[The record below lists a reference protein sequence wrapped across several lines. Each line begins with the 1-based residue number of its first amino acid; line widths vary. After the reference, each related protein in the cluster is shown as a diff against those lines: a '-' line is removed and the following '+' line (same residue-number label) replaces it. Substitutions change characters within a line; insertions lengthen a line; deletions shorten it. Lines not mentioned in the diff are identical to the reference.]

1 MYERKENIP
10 EENLDWEK
18 GLNKVDHPETDAVK
32 MEAKH
37 VIHPA
42 IEHNKI
48 VFQKKFIWSQANI
61 KKTIQNIF
69 DEHGEVS
76 LLFGLLTLPY
86 VIGFIVVA
94 FILLYGGV
102 PIDRFFSLK
111 EGIFHFELWS
121 IGAYIFI
128 TVGVIWLVVMLFQ
141 QRR

>member
-18 GLNKVDHPETDAVK
+18 GLNKVDHPETDAEK
-32 MEAKH
+32 MENKH

-42 IEHNKI
+42 IEHNNI

>member
-1 MYERKENIP
+1 MYQRKEDLP
-10 EENLDWEK
+10 EENLDWEE
-18 GLNKVDHPETDAVK
+18 GLKKVDHPETDAEN
-32 MEAKH
+32 MENKH
-37 VIHPA
+37 IIHPS
-42 IEHNKI
+42 IENNKI
-48 VFQKKFIWSQANI
+48 VFQKKFKWDQANI
-61 KKTIQNIF
+61 KNTIKNIL

-121 IGAYIFI
+121 IGAYVFI
-128 TVGVIWLVVMLFQ
+128 TVGVIWLVIMLFL
-141 QRR
+141 QRK